1 MITTGKHQLSTSK
14 IEHMCYNYNIGTDK
28 MEERMTALPTLAFRG
43 ALLMSFLMVLACLA
57 LSNSATLA
65 STEPADLS
73 HAPNVQAASSASNE
87 ISSLNTCE
95 LNEQYPAS
103 ILQWCDLITQ
113 HADEN
118 GLPPSLIAALIWQE
132 SGGNPLAYSASGAV
146 GLMQVMPLMA
156 LLQAFCAS
164 MVPALPA
171 AQPRQ
176 SLRIPNLI
184 SNMAHACLLVC
195 SHVIKIYAKLS
206 CATARKMLAIL
217 MQIRSWASMNATVES
232 DILERNPPV

>member
-1 MITTGKHQLSTSK
+1 
-14 IEHMCYNYNIGTDK
+14 
-28 MEERMTALPTLAFRG
+28 MTALPTLAFRG

-73 HAPNVQAASSASNE
+73 HAPNGQAASSASNE
-87 ISSLNTCE
+87 ISSSNTCE

-132 SGGNPLAYSASGAV
+132 SGGNSLAYSASGAV
-146 GLMQVMPLMA
+146 GLMQVMPRDGTA
-156 LLQAFCAS
+156 AS
-164 MVPALPA
+164 FMCINGPCFASRPASAELEDPEFNIEYGT
-171 AQPRQ
+171 R
-176 SLRIPNLI
+176 
-184 SNMAHACLLVC
+184 
-195 SHVIKIYAKLS
+195 
-206 CATARKMLAIL
+206 MLAGLFSRHQDIREAL
-217 MQIRSWASMNATVES
+217 MRYGPQDVGYSYADKVLGIY
-232 DILERNPPV
+232 ERFRGE